1 MLVNRFLYAGS
12 SFYGWRRQKLMKKAL
27 EALVDVVFIL
37 VVLVTGIYFLT
48 DVFGLLGLGRD
59 FRMAVVRLFF
69 VGAPLSFFV
78 SLIAFVSTG
87 RVRYKWYLG
96 VSGLEVLIIL
106 LLFWIIYS
114 GQI

>member
-1 MLVNRFLYAGS
+1 MLINRFLYAGS
-12 SFYGWRRQKLMKKAL
+12 PFYGWRRQKLMKKAL
-27 EALVDVVFIL
+27 EALVDVVFISA
-37 VVLVTGIYFLT
+37 VLVTGIYFLT

-69 VGAPLSFFV
+69 VGAPLSFLV
-78 SLIAFVSTG
+78 SLIAFISTG
-87 RVRYKWYLG
+87 RARYKWYLG

-114 GQI
+114 SQI

>member
-1 MLVNRFLYAGS
+1 
-12 SFYGWRRQKLMKKAL
+12 MKKVL

-37 VVLVTGIYFLT
+37 VVIIVGIYLLS
-48 DVFGLLGLGRD
+48 DVFGVLSLGREAG
-59 FRMAVVRLFF
+59 MVVVRLFF

-78 SLIAFVSTG
+78 SLIAFISTG
-87 RVRYKWYLG
+87 RARYKWYLG

-114 GQI
+114 SQI